1 MLINDQSLRNF
12 IRVILAEGIEE
23 DFRTLLSNNPE
34 SAGALLSIEGITDPG
49 TKRKIKSWLVA
60 NFMGGDLVS
69 TQETIGT
76 LKEYADNVKS
86 IVSSYVNPTNVD
98 FKASVDRILS
108 AKTWTNPGDI
118 PSMTLEDFRVIL
130 EEYKKFKESKK
141 QRVKIDRQSS
151 AWMRDKIGETANWNV
166 WFPSSRD
173 NSISIY
179 ENNGGKAAHEVCMQ
193 AGLNTT
199 GEAWC
204 TSRSDRENLFNSYAA
219 KGVMLYYVTRKISAV
234 HPHDLLSIEI
244 SSDNRRKTPEIVE
257 GEDASPTV
265 DVAQRGL
272 KVKEIQQILGSEFK
286 IIREIMVSHFVR
298 TGGEHPVSKELL
310 QAAKDYDRWAEFTEG
325 NSLDTRVDLIK
336 SAESKFHSMNNKN
349 VKNRVKERHNVSLEI
364 QDEVG
369 RELLS
374 SLPRRAKASSVK
386 SVDFEIYLSDAA
398 RFIAPG
404 KAKRLAADV
413 LQKIAPRFFIGDSK
427 KPGVFQMAPER
438 EFFEELYDSGELE
451 EAGPGIK
458 YEFMRFLELEIS
470 DLRQYITILVG
481 GNRGWWDAPGA
492 GIKSQILEMESVR
505 ERAGNGLLARLR
517 ARADKRSREA

>member
-12 IRVILAEGIEE
+12 IRAILAEGVEE
-23 DFRTLLSNNPE
+23 DFRALMSNNPE
-34 SAGALLSIEGITDPG
+34 SAGALLGVEGISDPG
-49 TKRKIKSWLVA
+49 TKRKIKLWLVA
-60 NFMGGDLVS
+60 NFMGGDPAEA
-69 TQETIGT
+69 QATIGT
-76 LKEYADNVKS
+76 LKEYADSVKS
-86 IVSSYVNPTNVD
+86 IVSSYVNPANVD
-98 FKASVDRILS
+98 FKANIDGILS

-118 PSMTLEDFRVIL
+118 PSMTLEDFKVIL

-151 AWMRDKIGETANWNV
+151 SWMRDKIGETSNWNV

-173 NSISIY
+173 HSISIY

-204 TSRSDRENLFNSYAA
+204 TSRADRENLFNSYAA

-244 SSDNRRKTPEIVE
+244 SSDNRQKTPEIVE

-272 KVKEIQQILGSEFK
+272 KIKEIQQILGSEFK
-286 IIREIMVSHFVR
+286 AIREIMVSHFVR

-325 NSLDTRVDLIK
+325 NSLDTRVDLLK
-336 SAESKFHSMNNKN
+336 SAEFKFHSMNNKN
-349 VKNRVKERHNVSLEI
+349 ANRAKERHSVSLEI

-374 SLPRRAKASSVK
+374 SLPQRARAPKVK
-386 SVDFEIYLSDAA
+386 SGDFEIYLSDAS

-413 LQKIAPRFFIGDSK
+413 LQKIAPRFFIGDSR
-427 KPGVFQMAPER
+427 KPGVFLVGPEG
-438 EFFEELYDSGELE
+438 EFFEELYDSDELE

-458 YEFMRFLELEIS
+458 YRFMRFLELETS
-470 DLRQYITILVG
+470 DLRQYITILMG
-481 GNRGWWDAPGA
+481 GNRGWWDAPGT

-505 ERAGNGLLARLR
+505 ERAGNGLLTRLK